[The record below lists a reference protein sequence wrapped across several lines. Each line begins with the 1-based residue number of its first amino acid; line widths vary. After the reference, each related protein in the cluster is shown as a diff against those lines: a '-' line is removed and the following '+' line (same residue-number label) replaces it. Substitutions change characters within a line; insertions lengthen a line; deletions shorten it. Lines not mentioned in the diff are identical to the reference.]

1 MKRTRTKWTR
11 MDEGAR
17 EWVDH
22 ARDGEL
28 EVLGLEGLATTAAD
42 LAGASAAYPFARA
55 AMVTRFQRLLKAA
68 HRIGATKADGGG
80 R

>member
-1 MKRTRTKWTR
+1 MQRTRTKWKR

-28 EVLGLEGLATTAAD
+28 EVLGIDGLASTAAD
-42 LAGASAAYPFARA
+42 VAGASAAFPFARA
-55 AMVTRFQRLLKAA
+55 AMVTRFRRLLKAA
-68 HRIGATKADGGG
+68 HRIGAAEVDGGG